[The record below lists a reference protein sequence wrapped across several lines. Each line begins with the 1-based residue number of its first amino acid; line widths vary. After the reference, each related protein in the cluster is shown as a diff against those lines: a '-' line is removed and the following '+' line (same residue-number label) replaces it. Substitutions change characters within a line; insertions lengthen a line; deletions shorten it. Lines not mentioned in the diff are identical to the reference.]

1 VNAIERRI
9 RALQRIAYGADST
22 DAERARATAEL
33 AELTGPT
40 PLDADRDAVTST
52 GPSEAPV
59 ELASPSGIVD
69 VAAGSAV
76 DEHLPAGD
84 AGGRAGRVRWVAA
97 AAGVGLVVGA
107 ALGWAAGQRDPSG
120 VVSSSTVGPTSS
132 AGSGTPLDET
142 DLLPLFDRLPPAAEA
157 ARVTSVDRAIDE
169 ASVRQ
174 LASRTD
180 GPTAYLARTIDGGDV
195 CLVLL
200 LPTGPSR
207 HTCTVDGRFPDEG
220 LSIQYDAQ
228 GYGLAVAR
236 LSKAG
241 TVALGLIVTF

>member
-33 AELTGPT
+33 GELTRPA
-40 PLDADRDAVTST
+40 PLDADRDAVRTAS
-52 GPSEAPV
+52 PSEARGDA
-59 ELASPSGIVD
+59 ASPSAIAE
-69 VAAGSAV
+69 VAAGAAV
-76 DEHLPAGD
+76 DEHMPADD
-84 AGGRAGRVRWVAA
+84 AGGGARLVRWAA
-97 AAGVGLVVGA
+97 VAAGVGLVIGA
-107 ALGWAAGQRDPSG
+107 ALGWTAGQRVPSEL
-120 VVSSSTVGPTSS
+120 VWSSTVGPPSS

-142 DLLPLFDRLPPAAEA
+142 DLLPLFDRLPRAAEA
-157 ARVTSVDRAIDE
+157 ARVTSVDAAIDQ

-180 GPTAYLARTIDGGDV
+180 GPTAYLARTVDGGDV

-236 LSKAG
+236 LSQAG
-241 TVALGLIVTF
+241 TVALGLIVAS